1 MRRRPKTLGQKP
13 KKMSP
18 AGSYAGR
25 AVSDARLPLTVRASL
40 LSHDHARIG
49 DAPQFYRR

>member
-1 MRRRPKTLGQKP
+1 MRPNPKTLGRSP

-40 LSHDHARIG
+40 TITDHHEIANEHHK
-49 DAPQFYRR
+49 